1 MSNIGQLLHKLTK
14 YQSLYGFVADESKRA
29 IYSRKIAY
37 YKQQLQQAGIDQ
49 NNINGIQNLVG
60 GDPYRSEADNL
71 INRLFPQEPTELSGD
86 HAGEIKKV
94 TDKIT
99 DASDKI
105 DKISSTYSDIF
116 QTITYIINQIK
127 EKMKT
132 SGHVPISQISGDIL
146 TKLTDLEGK
155 INTLNTTIQPQKFK
169 TQLASYADITSARQ
183 PAKPASKASKS
194 SQQSQQIQPAK
205 PANPANPASGKK

>member
-29 IYSRKIAY
+29 MYSQKIAY

-49 NNINGIQNLVG
+49 NNINGVQNLVG
-60 GDPYRSEADNL
+60 GEPYTTEADNL
-71 INRLFPQEPTELSGD
+71 INRLFPTESKELSGD
-86 HAGEIKKV
+86 HAEEIKKV
-94 TDKIT
+94 TAKIT
-99 DASDKI
+99 DASNKI

-146 TKLTDLEGK
+146 TKLTDLEVK
-155 INTLNTTIQPQKFK
+155 IKTLSTTIEPQQFK
-169 TQLASYADITSARQ
+169 NQLASYANITSAA
-183 PAKPASKASKS
+183 PAAQAASSASSHKRPEAPS
-194 SQQSQQIQPAK
+194 S
-205 PANPANPASGKK
+205 ASSASSP